1 MLIIK
6 VYGVF
11 DETIIIIGCATEWN
25 EIFEGEEIA
34 IVSFGNYNRN

>member
-11 DETIIIIGCATEWN
+11 DGTIFIIGCATEWN

-34 IVSFGNYNRN
+34 AASFRTNKKN

>member
-6 VYGVF
+6 VYEVF
-11 DETIIIIGCATEWN
+11 DETIFIKSCATEWN

-34 IVSFGNYNRN
+34 LASFGTYKKN